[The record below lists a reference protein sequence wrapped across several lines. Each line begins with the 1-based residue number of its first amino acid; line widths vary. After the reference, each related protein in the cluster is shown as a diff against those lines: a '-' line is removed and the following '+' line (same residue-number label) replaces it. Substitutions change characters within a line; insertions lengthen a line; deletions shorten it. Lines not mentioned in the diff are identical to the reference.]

1 MAGLA
6 GAGRDW
12 QGLAAAGAGWQRLA
26 GSGAGGRG
34 WQRLGEAGKAA
45 GGGCRGVWGG
55 KVCHI
60 HYVLSVKVAMTFVS
74 SSVWRPEEDFDR
86 FFAITYDTLQT
97 GVRRRRRRIK
107 GFRAQTLLAERMR
120 IYVYIYMYI
129 IPHTSIPE

>member
-1 MAGLA
+1 MSKEEMA

-12 QGLAAAGAGWQRLA
+12 HELAGAGRGWQRLA

-45 GGGCRGVWGG
+45 EEGWRGVWGG

-60 HYVLSVKVAMTFVS
+60 HCVLSVKVAMTFVS

-86 FFAITYDTLQT
+86 FFAITYDTLQRS
-97 GVRRRRRRIK
+97 RRAGAGGGGSIK
-107 GFRAQTLLAERMR
+107 GF
-120 IYVYIYMYI
+120 
-129 IPHTSIPE
+129 